1 MTIDYGYVL
10 VPKGWNEITLK
21 QWQDIQRLYDSTD
34 GNKKFDVRDVIHILT
49 NKTVD
54 EINELPYEFLEK
66 ITDILSFMAQSP
78 TDDKPT
84 NKIIID
90 GEEYVVN
97 IMEKLKTGEYVA
109 TQMALKNDKF
119 DYASLLAILCRK
131 NGEIYDS
138 TFEAE
143 EFEKRKELF
152 EQQPIT
158 KILPIISFFLQSYVV
173 SQIPS
178 QLSSALEEGLNLI
191 QKDFETSQKIGVYKK
206 RYMTWR
212 MNKLRKSL
220 KSIKS
225 M

>member
-1 MTIDYGYVL
+1 MTIDLGSVL
-10 VPKGWNEITLK
+10 VPKDWNEITLK
-21 QWQDIQRLYDSTD
+21 QWQEIQRLYDSTD
-34 GNKKFDVRDVIHILT
+34 GNEKFDVRDVIHILT

-191 QKDFETSQKIGVYKK
+191 QKDLETSQKIGVYKK

>member
-1 MTIDYGYVL
+1 MTIDYGSIT

-34 GNKKFDVRDVIHILT
+34 GNEKFDVRDVIHILT

-220 KSIKS
+220 RSIKS

>member
-1 MTIDYGYVL
+1 MTIDYGSVL

>member
-1 MTIDYGYVL
+1 MISDYGSVL
-10 VPKGWNEITLK
+10 VPKDWNEITLK

-34 GNKKFDVRDVIHILT
+34 GNEKFDVRDVIHILT

-78 TDDKPT
+78 TDDKST

-90 GEEYVVN
+90 GEEYAVN

-143 EFEKRKELF
+143 LFDKRRMMF

-191 QKDFETSQKIGVYKK
+191 QKDLETSQKIGVYKK

>member
-1 MTIDYGYVL
+1 MTIDLGSVL

-34 GNKKFDVRDVIHILT
+34 DNEKFDVRDVIHILT